1 MTAEPESPQYRG
13 VDLDERFI
21 AAVLERLDEW
31 TRQHSRASAEW
42 AERTAR
48 ELALEDEDIR
58 VLRIA
63 ALLHAVDRLGVPRQ
77 EYDICRLTEAEEASL
92 RRAPIILG
100 RLVPEEQL
108 GRVVDA
114 VVASREYFDGS
125 GRQGLKGDSIPLLAR
140 IVAVACAFQALTMR
154 RPGAS
159 PLARGV
165 ACARLAE
172 SADVLYD
179 ARVVEALT
187 GAVRRFEREHG
198 GGRCDS

>member
-1 MTAEPESPQYRG
+1 MTAEEEAPAYRG
-13 VDLDERFI
+13 IQLDERFI
-21 AAVLERLDEW
+21 PNVLERLDDW
-31 TRQHSRASAEW
+31 TRRHSRSSAEW
-42 AERTAR
+42 AERIAR
-48 ELALEDEDIR
+48 ELGLEDDDIR

-77 EYDICRLTEAEEASL
+77 EYDTCRLTEAEEEML
-92 RRAPIILG
+92 RRAPVILG
-100 RLVPEEQL
+100 RLIPEEQL
-108 GRVVDA
+108 GRVIDV
-114 VVASREYFDGS
+114 VVASREHFDGS
-125 GRQGLKGDSIPLLAR
+125 GRRGLKGDSIPLLAR
-140 IVAVACAFQALTMR
+140 IVAVASAFQALTMR

-187 GAVRRFEREHG
+187 EAVRRFEREHG
-198 GGRCDS
+198 GGRCDL